1 LKDAISLSKSVD
13 FLRAIVADFCCKSD
27 AFMLNYTCRSA
38 ADSRVFRGIYLHKS
52 GEEFMDHLTTVVIAD
67 SSEEFCA
74 GLSASLL
81 KLGNYKIVG
90 TAADGEQAVRLVAQL
105 KPDMLV
111 LDLMLSKQD
120 GLSVMKQVGTLEKKP
135 VMVATSV
142 FVTGY
147 VSAQVAALGA
157 RYLMMKPFDM
167 TALVDRLEEIRGG
180 ESLRTLPARRND
192 KTSIEA
198 MVTGII
204 HEIGVPAHIKGYQ
217 YLREAIIIA
226 VNDMDVINA
235 ITKVLYPM
243 VAKKFDTTPS
253 RVERAIRHAIEV
265 AWDRGDLDTLQR
277 FFGYTVSNTK
287 GKPTNSEFIALIAD
301 KLQLQLKSSE
311 AANF

>member
-1 LKDAISLSKSVD
+1 
-13 FLRAIVADFCCKSD
+13 
-27 AFMLNYTCRSA
+27 
-38 ADSRVFRGIYLHKS
+38 
-52 GEEFMDHLTTVVIAD
+52 MDHLTTVVIAD

-74 GLSASLL
+74 GLSAALL